1 MFRSVVLVKWSL
13 VELQTQEGG
22 RMHRP
27 TRPQDPIKLHS
38 QAVFHRCCD
47 AGLEK
52 SIVHSVLFILEH
64 AGSTHQDLARFRRD
78 RSKHG
83 RKKTLNH
90 CLNVFIKDCLAM
102 KRTKTCSS
110 NPWTVTLI
118 LRLSYEE
125 GRSRCDSFLLSKWA
139 VFSGDVL

>member
-1 MFRSVVLVKWSL
+1 
-13 VELQTQEGG
+13 
-22 RMHRP
+22 MHRP

-78 RSKHG
+78 RSMKANMAERKH
-83 RKKTLNH
+83 
-90 CLNVFIKDCLAM
+90 
-102 KRTKTCSS
+102 
-110 NPWTVTLI
+110 
-118 LRLSYEE
+118 
-125 GRSRCDSFLLSKWA
+125 
-139 VFSGDVL
+139 